1 MTMQWARNL
10 ILVGLAIISYLMIL
24 AWQQDY
30 GNAST
35 AASSANS
42 VVNANNAVE
51 VAKATDLPSAPP
63 TTQVSNPDLPVVA
76 KTDSLIPSITPSST
90 NLIHIQTDVLDLHI
104 DPTGGDV
111 VSLALPTYTKTVNSK
126 ESFNLLEN
134 NRQRVFIAQSGLIG
148 INGADASPEGRPVYR
163 SGKTNYVL
171 AANQTS
177 LEVPLYFTDKNGV
190 EIQKIFTFSKGKY
203 DISLRYNIINHSQ
216 SAWQGLMFAQLKRD
230 GSEDP
235 SKSHQGMGMST
246 YLGGAWGSIEKN
258 YNKVNFKDFTKDDKA
273 GINQTVKGG
282 WTAIV
287 QHYFVAAWIPDAKTT
302 NHLNSR
308 SNKDKGEYFIGFTT
322 PDLTVNAGMQ
332 NSIQATLYAGP
343 KIQDHLKVLSP
354 GLELTVDYGWLWFI
368 AQFLFWLLKAIH
380 SVLGNWGW
388 AIVGL
393 TVIVKLA
400 FFHLSATSYKSMAN
414 MRRVTPEMQRI
425 KEQYGDDRAKMSQAM
440 MELYKKE
447 KINPI
452 SGCLPMFVQMPVF
465 LALYWTLMES
475 VELRHAPWLLWITD
489 LAAMDQYFVLPLIMG
504 ATMFVQQLLNPQPTD
519 PMQAKVMKLMPIIFT
534 AFMLFFPSGLVLY
547 WVVNNTL
554 SILQQWVITRQI
566 DGVAKK

>member
-10 ILVGLAIISYLMIL
+10 ILVGLAIVSYLMIL

-30 GNAST
+30 GNTSP
-35 AASSANS
+35 SSAAES
-42 VVNANNAVE
+42 AVNHPVEAV
-51 VAKATDLPSAPP
+51 KATDLPSVSP
-63 TTQVSNPDLPVVA
+63 VSNADVPVVATKADLPVSVA
-76 KTDSLIPSITPSST
+76 TQPSSS
-90 NLIHIQTDVLDLHI
+90 LIHIKTDVLDLQI

-134 NRQRVFIAQSGLIG
+134 NRQRVFIVQSGLIG
-148 INGADASPEGRPVYR
+148 ANGADASPEGRPVYTVA
-163 SGKTNYVL
+163 KTNYAL
-171 AANQTS
+171 ADNQNT

-190 EIQKIFTFSKGKY
+190 EIQKIFTFTKGKY
-203 DISLRYNIINHSQ
+203 DIAVRYNIINHSQ

-235 SKSHQGMGMST
+235 SASNQGMGMAT
-246 YLGGAWGSIEKN
+246 FLGGAWGAGEKT
-258 YNKVNFKDFTKDDKA
+258 YNKVEFTDFSEEAVKETS
-273 GINQTVKGG
+273 KGG

-287 QHYFVAAWIPDAKTT
+287 QHYFVAAWIPDANST

-308 SNKDKGEYFIGFTT
+308 ANKEKGEYFIGFTS
-322 PDLTVNAGMQ
+322 PDLTVAAGMQ
-332 NSIQATLYAGP
+332 NSIQAKLYAGP

-368 AQFLFWLLKAIH
+368 AQFLFWVLKALH
-380 SVLGNWGW
+380 GFLGNWGW
-388 AIVGL
+388 SIVFL
-393 TVIVKLA
+393 TLFVKLA

-414 MRRVTPEMQRI
+414 MRRVTPDMQRI
-425 KEQYGDDRAKMSQAM
+425 KEQYGTDRAKMSQAM
-440 MELYKKE
+440 MELYQKE
-447 KINPI
+447 K
-452 SGCLPMFVQMPVF
+452 M
-465 LALYWTLMES
+465 ALYWTLMES

-504 ATMFVQQLLNPQPTD
+504 LTMYVQQLLNPQPTD
-519 PMQAKVMKLMPIIFT
+519 PMQAKVMKLMPVIFT
-534 AFMLFFPSGLVLY
+534 VFMLWFPSGLVLY

-554 SILQQWVITRQI
+554 SIIQQWVITRQI
-566 DGVAKK
+566 EATAKK

>member
-10 ILVGLAIISYLMIL
+10 ILVGLAIVSYLMIL

-30 GNAST
+30 GNTST
-35 AASSANS
+35 HSTTT
-42 VVNANNAVE
+42 NAVSNNSAE
-51 VAKATDLPSAPP
+51 VAKATDLPSAPAVAANADIP
-63 TTQVSNPDLPVVA
+63 AVVTKADLPVSAPVQ
-76 KTDSLIPSITPSST
+76 SST
-90 NLIHIQTDVLDLHI
+90 GLIHIKTDVLDLQI

-126 ESFNLLEN
+126 ESFNLLQN
-134 NRQRVFIAQSGLIG
+134 DRQRVFIAQSGLIG
-148 INGADASPEGRPVYR
+148 ANGADASAEGRPVYR
-163 SGKTNYVL
+163 SLKTNYQL
-171 AANQTS
+171 TANEKT

-190 EIQKIFTFSKGKY
+190 EIQKIFTFTKGKY
-203 DISLRYNIINHSQ
+203 DIALRYNIINHSQ
-216 SAWQGLMFAQLKRD
+216 TPWQGLMFAQLKRD
-230 GSEDP
+230 GSVDP
-235 SKSHQGMGMST
+235 SASNQSLGMVT
-246 YLGGAWGSIEKN
+246 FLGGAWGAGEKT
-258 YNKVNFKDFTKDDKA
+258 YNKVEFADFTEEAVKETA
-273 GINQTVKGG
+273 KGG

-302 NHLNSR
+302 NHLTSR
-308 SNKDKGEYFIGFTT
+308 ANKDKGEYFIGFTT
-322 PDLTVNAGMQ
+322 PDLTVAAGMQ

-343 KIQDHLKVLSP
+343 KIQDNLKVLSP
-354 GLELTVDYGWLWFI
+354 GLELTVDYGWLSFI

-380 SVLGNWGW
+380 GLLGNWGW

-393 TVIVKLA
+393 TVIVKMA

-425 KEQYGDDRAKMSQAM
+425 KEQYGTDRAKMSQAM
-440 MELYKKE
+440 MDLYKKE

-452 SGCLPMFVQMPVF
+452 SGCLPMLVQMPVF

-504 ATMFVQQLLNPQPTD
+504 LTMYIQQLLNPQPTD
-519 PMQAKVMKLMPIIFT
+519 PMQAKVMKLMPVIFT
-534 AFMLFFPSGLVLY
+534 VFMLWFPSGLVLY

-554 SILQQWVITRQI
+554 SIIQQWVITRQI
-566 DGVAKK
+566 EGAAKK

>member
-10 ILVGLAIISYLMIL
+10 ILVGLAIVSYLMIL

-30 GNAST
+30 GNTST
-35 AASSANS
+35 HSTTT
-42 VVNANNAVE
+42 NAVSNNSAE
-51 VAKATDLPSAPP
+51 VAKATDLPSAPAVAANADIP
-63 TTQVSNPDLPVVA
+63 AVVTKADLPVSAPVQ
-76 KTDSLIPSITPSST
+76 SST
-90 NLIHIQTDVLDLHI
+90 GLIHIKTDVLDLQI

-126 ESFNLLEN
+126 ESFNLLQN
-134 NRQRVFIAQSGLIG
+134 DRQRVFIAQSGLIG
-148 INGADASPEGRPVYR
+148 ANGADANPEGRPVYR
-163 SGKTNYVL
+163 SLKTNYQL
-171 AANQTS
+171 TANEKT

-190 EIQKIFTFSKGKY
+190 EIQKIFTFTKGKY
-203 DISLRYNIINHSQ
+203 DIALRYNIINHSPTP
-216 SAWQGLMFAQLKRD
+216 WQGLMFAQLKRD

-235 SKSHQGMGMST
+235 SASHQGMGMAT
-246 YLGGAWGSIEKN
+246 FLGGAWGAGEKT
-258 YNKVNFKDFTKDDKA
+258 YNKVEFTDFSEEAVKETA
-273 GINQTVKGG
+273 KGG

-302 NHLNSR
+302 NHLTSR
-308 SNKDKGEYFIGFTT
+308 ANKEKGEYFIGFTT
-322 PDLTVNAGMQ
+322 PDLTVAAGMQ
-332 NSIQATLYAGP
+332 NSIHATLYAGP

-380 SVLGNWGW
+380 GVLGNWGW

-393 TVIVKLA
+393 TVIVKMA

-425 KEQYGDDRAKMSQAM
+425 KEQYGTDRAKMSQAM
-440 MELYKKE
+440 MDLYKKE

-452 SGCLPMFVQMPVF
+452 SGCLPMLVQMPVF

-504 ATMFVQQLLNPQPTD
+504 LTMYIQQLLNPQPTD
-519 PMQAKVMKLMPIIFT
+519 PMQAKVMKLMPVIFT
-534 AFMLFFPSGLVLY
+534 VFMLWFPSGLVLY

-554 SILQQWVITRQI
+554 SIIQQWVITRQI
-566 DGVAKK
+566 EGAAKK

>member
-1 MTMQWARNL
+1 MQWARNL
-10 ILVGLAIISYLMIL
+10 ILVGLAIVSYLMIL

-30 GNAST
+30 GNTSP
-35 AASSANS
+35 SSAAES
-42 VVNANNAVE
+42 AVNHPVEAV
-51 VAKATDLPSAPP
+51 KATDLPSVSP
-63 TTQVSNPDLPVVA
+63 VSNADVPVVATKADLPVSVA
-76 KTDSLIPSITPSST
+76 TQPSSS
-90 NLIHIQTDVLDLHI
+90 LIHIKTDVLDLQI

-148 INGADASPEGRPVYR
+148 ANGADASPEGRPVYTVA
-163 SGKTNYVL
+163 KTNYAL
-171 AANQTS
+171 ADNQNT

-190 EIQKIFTFSKGKY
+190 EIQKIFTFTKGKY
-203 DISLRYNIINHSQ
+203 DIAVRYNIINHSQ

-235 SKSHQGMGMST
+235 SASNQGMGMAT
-246 YLGGAWGSIEKN
+246 FLGGAWGAGEKT
-258 YNKVNFKDFTKDDKA
+258 YNKVEFTDFSEEAVKETS
-273 GINQTVKGG
+273 KGG

-287 QHYFVAAWIPDAKTT
+287 QHYFVAAWIPDANST

-308 SNKDKGEYFIGFTT
+308 ANKEKGEYFIGFTS
-322 PDLTVNAGMQ
+322 PDLTVAAGMQ
-332 NSIQATLYAGP
+332 NSIQAKLYAGP

-368 AQFLFWLLKAIH
+368 AQFLFWVLKALH
-380 SVLGNWGW
+380 GFLGNWGW
-388 AIVGL
+388 SIVFL
-393 TVIVKLA
+393 TLFVKLA

-414 MRRVTPEMQRI
+414 MRRVTPDMQRI
-425 KEQYGDDRAKMSQAM
+425 KEQYGTDRAKMSQAM
-440 MELYKKE
+440 MELYQKE

-452 SGCLPMFVQMPVF
+452 SGCLPMLVQMPVF

-504 ATMFVQQLLNPQPTD
+504 LTMYVQQLLNPQPTD
-519 PMQAKVMKLMPIIFT
+519 PMQAKVMKLMPVIFT
-534 AFMLFFPSGLVLY
+534 VFMLWFPSGLVLY

-554 SILQQWVITRQI
+554 SIIQQWVITRQI
-566 DGVAKK
+566 EATAKK

>member
-30 GNAST
+30 GNTST
-35 AASSANS
+35 HSTTT
-42 VVNANNAVE
+42 NAVSNNSAE
-51 VAKATDLPSAPP
+51 VAKATDLPSAPAVAANADIP
-63 TTQVSNPDLPVVA
+63 AVVTKADLPVSAPVQ
-76 KTDSLIPSITPSST
+76 SST
-90 NLIHIQTDVLDLHI
+90 GLIHIKTDVLDLQI

-126 ESFNLLEN
+126 ESFNLLQN
-134 NRQRVFIAQSGLIG
+134 DRQRVFIAQSGLIG
-148 INGADASPEGRPVYR
+148 TNGADASAEGRPVYR
-163 SGKTNYVL
+163 SLKTNYQL
-171 AANQTS
+171 TANEKT

-190 EIQKIFTFSKGKY
+190 EIQKIFTFTKGKY
-203 DISLRYNIINHSQ
+203 DIALRYNIINHSQ
-216 SAWQGLMFAQLKRD
+216 TPWQGLMFAQLKRD

-235 SKSHQGMGMST
+235 SASNQSLGMVT
-246 YLGGAWGSIEKN
+246 FLGGAWGAGEKT
-258 YNKVNFKDFTKDDKA
+258 YNKVEFADFNEEAVKETA
-273 GINQTVKGG
+273 KGG

-302 NHLNSR
+302 NHLTSR
-308 SNKDKGEYFIGFTT
+308 ANKDKGEYFIGFTT
-322 PDLTVNAGMQ
+322 PDLTVAAGMQ

-343 KIQDHLKVLSP
+343 KIQDNLKVLSP

-380 SVLGNWGW
+380 GVLGNWGW

-393 TVIVKLA
+393 TVIVKMA

-425 KEQYGDDRAKMSQAM
+425 KEQYGTDRAKMSQAM
-440 MELYKKE
+440 MDLYKKE

-452 SGCLPMFVQMPVF
+452 SGCLPMLVQMPVF

-504 ATMFVQQLLNPQPTD
+504 LTMYIQQLLNPQPTD
-519 PMQAKVMKLMPIIFT
+519 PMQAKVMKLMPVIFT
-534 AFMLFFPSGLVLY
+534 VFMLWFPSGLVLY

-554 SILQQWVITRQI
+554 SIIQQWVITRQI
-566 DGVAKK
+566 EGAAKK

>member
-10 ILVGLAIISYLMIL
+10 ILVGLAIVSYLMIL

-30 GNAST
+30 GNTST
-35 AASSANS
+35 NSTTTSAVS
-42 VVNANNAVE
+42 NNAAE
-51 VAKATDLPSAPP
+51 VAKATDLPLAPVVASNADIP
-63 TTQVSNPDLPVVA
+63 AVVSKADLPVTAPVQ
-76 KTDSLIPSITPSST
+76 SST
-90 NLIHIQTDVLDLHI
+90 GLIHIKTDVLDLQI

-126 ESFNLLEN
+126 ESFNLLQN
-134 NRQRVFIAQSGLIG
+134 DRQRVFIAQSGLIG
-148 INGADASPEGRPVYR
+148 ANGADANPEGRPVYR
-163 SGKTNYVL
+163 SLKTNYQL
-171 AANQTS
+171 TANEKT

-190 EIQKIFTFSKGKY
+190 EIQKIFTFTKGKY

-216 SAWQGLMFAQLKRD
+216 TPWQGLMFAQLKRD
-230 GSEDP
+230 GSVDP
-235 SKSHQGMGMST
+235 SASNQSLGMVT
-246 YLGGAWGSIEKN
+246 FLGGAWGAGEKT
-258 YNKVNFKDFTKDDKA
+258 YNKVEFADFTEDAVKETA
-273 GINQTVKGG
+273 KGG

-302 NHLNSR
+302 NHLTSR
-308 SNKDKGEYFIGFTT
+308 ANKDKGEYFIGFTT
-322 PDLTVNAGMQ
+322 PDLTVAAGMQ

-343 KIQDHLKVLSP
+343 KIQDNLKVLSP

-380 SVLGNWGW
+380 GLLGNWGW

-393 TVIVKLA
+393 TVIVKMA

-425 KEQYGDDRAKMSQAM
+425 KEQYGTDRAKMSQAM
-440 MELYKKE
+440 MDLYKKE

-452 SGCLPMFVQMPVF
+452 SGCLPMLVQMPVF

-504 ATMFVQQLLNPQPTD
+504 LTMYIQQLLNPQPTD
-519 PMQAKVMKLMPIIFT
+519 PMQAKVMKLMPVIFT
-534 AFMLFFPSGLVLY
+534 VFMLWFPSGLVLY

-554 SILQQWVITRQI
+554 SIIQQWVITRQI
-566 DGVAKK
+566 EGAAKK

>member
-10 ILVGLAIISYLMIL
+10 ILVGLAIVSYLMIL

-30 GNAST
+30 GNTST
-35 AASSANS
+35 NS
-42 VVNANNAVE
+42 TTTTAVSNNAAE
-51 VAKATDLPSAPP
+51 VAKATDLPSAPAVAANADIP
-63 TTQVSNPDLPVVA
+63 AVVTKADLPVSAPVQ
-76 KTDSLIPSITPSST
+76 SST
-90 NLIHIQTDVLDLHI
+90 GLIHIKTDVLDLQI

-126 ESFNLLEN
+126 ESFNLLQN
-134 NRQRVFIAQSGLIG
+134 DRQRVFIAQSGLIG
-148 INGADASPEGRPVYR
+148 ANGADANPEGRPVYR
-163 SGKTNYVL
+163 SLKTNYQL
-171 AANQTS
+171 TANEKT

-190 EIQKIFTFSKGKY
+190 EIQKIFTFTKGKY
-203 DISLRYNIINHSQ
+203 DIALRYNIINHSQ
-216 SAWQGLMFAQLKRD
+216 TPWQGLMFAQLKRD
-230 GSEDP
+230 GSVDP
-235 SKSHQGMGMST
+235 SASNQSLGMVT
-246 YLGGAWGSIEKN
+246 FLGGAWGAGEKT
-258 YNKVNFKDFTKDDKA
+258 YNKVEFADFTEEAVKETA
-273 GINQTVKGG
+273 KGG

-302 NHLNSR
+302 NHLTSR
-308 SNKDKGEYFIGFTT
+308 ANKDKGEYFIGFTT
-322 PDLTVNAGMQ
+322 PDLTVAAGMQ

-343 KIQDHLKVLSP
+343 KIQDNLKVLSP

-380 SVLGNWGW
+380 GLLGNWGW

-393 TVIVKLA
+393 TVIVKMA

-425 KEQYGDDRAKMSQAM
+425 KEQYGTDRAKMSQAM
-440 MELYKKE
+440 MDLYKKE

-452 SGCLPMFVQMPVF
+452 SGCLPMLVQMPVF

-504 ATMFVQQLLNPQPTD
+504 LTMYIQQLLNPQPTD
-519 PMQAKVMKLMPIIFT
+519 PMQAKVMKLMPVIFT
-534 AFMLFFPSGLVLY
+534 VFMLWFPSGLVLY

-554 SILQQWVITRQI
+554 SIIQQWVITRQI
-566 DGVAKK
+566 EGAAKK

>member
-10 ILVGLAIISYLMIL
+10 ILVGLAIVSYLMIL

-30 GNAST
+30 GNTST
-35 AASSANS
+35 HSTTT
-42 VVNANNAVE
+42 NAVSNNSAE
-51 VAKATDLPSAPP
+51 VAKATDLPSAPAVAANADIP
-63 TTQVSNPDLPVVA
+63 AVVTKADLPVSAPVQ
-76 KTDSLIPSITPSST
+76 SST
-90 NLIHIQTDVLDLHI
+90 GLIHIKTDVLDLQI

-126 ESFNLLEN
+126 ESFNLLQN
-134 NRQRVFIAQSGLIG
+134 DRQRVFIAQSGLIG
-148 INGADASPEGRPVYR
+148 ANGADASAEGRPVYR
-163 SGKTNYVL
+163 SLKTNYQL
-171 AANQTS
+171 TANEKT

-190 EIQKIFTFSKGKY
+190 EIQKIFTFTKGKY

-216 SAWQGLMFAQLKRD
+216 TPWQGLMFAQLKRD
-230 GSEDP
+230 GSVDP
-235 SKSHQGMGMST
+235 SASNQSLGMVT
-246 YLGGAWGSIEKN
+246 FLGGAWGAGEKT
-258 YNKVNFKDFTKDDKA
+258 YNKVEFADFNEEAVKETA
-273 GINQTVKGG
+273 KGG

-302 NHLNSR
+302 NHLTSR
-308 SNKDKGEYFIGFTT
+308 ANKDKGEYFIGFTT
-322 PDLTVNAGMQ
+322 PDLTVAAGMQ

-343 KIQDHLKVLSP
+343 KIQDNLKVLSP

-380 SVLGNWGW
+380 GLLGNWGW

-393 TVIVKLA
+393 TVIVKMA

-425 KEQYGDDRAKMSQAM
+425 KEQYGTDRAKMSQAM
-440 MELYKKE
+440 MDLYKKE

-452 SGCLPMFVQMPVF
+452 SGCLPMLVQMPVF

-504 ATMFVQQLLNPQPTD
+504 LTMYIQQLLNPQPTD
-519 PMQAKVMKLMPIIFT
+519 PMQAKVMKLMPVIFT
-534 AFMLFFPSGLVLY
+534 VFMLWFPSGLVLY

-554 SILQQWVITRQI
+554 SIIQQWVITRQI
-566 DGVAKK
+566 EGAAKK

>member
-10 ILVGLAIISYLMIL
+10 ILVGLAIVSYLMIL

-30 GNAST
+30 GNTSTNSATT
-35 AASSANS
+35 AAVS
-42 VVNANNAVE
+42 NNTAE
-51 VAKATDLPSAPP
+51 VAKATDLPSAPLVAANADIP
-63 TTQVSNPDLPVVA
+63 AVVTKAELPVSAPVQ
-76 KTDSLIPSITPSST
+76 SST
-90 NLIHIQTDVLDLHI
+90 GLIHIKTDVLDLQI

-126 ESFNLLEN
+126 ESFNLLQN
-134 NRQRVFIAQSGLIG
+134 DRQRVFIAQSGLIG
-148 INGADASPEGRPVYR
+148 ANGADANPEGRPVYR
-163 SGKTNYVL
+163 SLKTNYQL
-171 AANQTS
+171 TANEKT

-190 EIQKIFTFSKGKY
+190 EIQKIFTFTKGKY
-203 DISLRYNIINHSQ
+203 DIALRYNIINHSQ
-216 SAWQGLMFAQLKRD
+216 TPWQGLMFEQLKRD
-230 GSEDP
+230 GSVDP
-235 SKSHQGMGMST
+235 SASNKSLGMVT
-246 YLGGAWGSIEKN
+246 FLGGAWGAGEKT
-258 YNKVNFKDFTKDDKA
+258 YNKVEFADFTEEAVKETA
-273 GINQTVKGG
+273 KGG

-302 NHLNSR
+302 NHLTSR
-308 SNKDKGEYFIGFTT
+308 ANKDKGEYFIGFTT
-322 PDLTVNAGMQ
+322 PDLTVAAGMQ

-343 KIQDHLKVLSP
+343 KIQDNLKVLSP

-380 SVLGNWGW
+380 GLLGNWGW

-393 TVIVKLA
+393 TVIVKMA

-425 KEQYGDDRAKMSQAM
+425 KEQYGTDRAKMSQAM
-440 MELYKKE
+440 MDLYKKE

-452 SGCLPMFVQMPVF
+452 SGCLPMLVQMPVF

-504 ATMFVQQLLNPQPTD
+504 LTMYIQQLLNPQPTD
-519 PMQAKVMKLMPIIFT
+519 PMQAKVMKLMPVIFT
-534 AFMLFFPSGLVLY
+534 VFMLWFPSGLVLY

-554 SILQQWVITRQI
+554 SIIQQWVITRQI
-566 DGVAKK
+566 EGAAKK

>member
-10 ILVGLAIISYLMIL
+10 ILVGLAIVSYLMIL

-30 GNAST
+30 GNTSP
-35 AASSANS
+35 SSAAES
-42 VVNANNAVE
+42 AVNHPVEAV
-51 VAKATDLPSAPP
+51 KATDLPSVSP
-63 TTQVSNPDLPVVA
+63 VSNADVPVVATKADLPVSVA
-76 KTDSLIPSITPSST
+76 TQPSSS
-90 NLIHIQTDVLDLHI
+90 LIHIKTDVLDLQI

-148 INGADASPEGRPVYR
+148 ANGADASPDGRPVYTTP
-163 SGKTNYVL
+163 KVNYAL
-171 AANQTS
+171 ADNQNT

-190 EIQKIFTFSKGKY
+190 EIQKIFTFTKGKY
-203 DISLRYNIINHSQ
+203 DIAVRYNIINHSQ

-235 SKSHQGMGMST
+235 SASNQGMGMAT
-246 YLGGAWGSIEKN
+246 FLGGAWGAGEKT
-258 YNKVNFKDFTKDDKA
+258 YNKVEFTDFSEEAVKETS
-273 GINQTVKGG
+273 KGG

-287 QHYFVAAWIPDAKTT
+287 QHYFVAAWIPDANST

-308 SNKDKGEYFIGFTT
+308 ANKEKGEYFIGFTS
-322 PDLTVNAGMQ
+322 PDLTVAAGMQ
-332 NSIQATLYAGP
+332 NSIQAKLYVGP
-343 KIQDHLKVLSP
+343 KIQDNLKVLSP

-368 AQFLFWLLKAIH
+368 AQFLFWVLKALH
-380 SVLGNWGW
+380 GFLGNWGW
-388 AIVGL
+388 SIVFL
-393 TVIVKLA
+393 TLFVKLA

-414 MRRVTPEMQRI
+414 MRRVTPDMQRI
-425 KEQYGDDRAKMSQAM
+425 KEQYGTDRAKMSQAM
-440 MELYKKE
+440 MELYQKE

-452 SGCLPMFVQMPVF
+452 SGCLPMLVQMPVF

-504 ATMFVQQLLNPQPTD
+504 LTMYVQQLLNPQPTD
-519 PMQAKVMKLMPIIFT
+519 PMQAKVMKLMPVIFT
-534 AFMLFFPSGLVLY
+534 VFMLWFPSGLVLY

-554 SILQQWVITRQI
+554 SIIQQWVITRQI
-566 DGVAKK
+566 EATAKK

>member
-10 ILVGLAIISYLMIL
+10 ILVGLAIVSYLMIL

-30 GNAST
+30 GNTSTNSTTNVVSNAS
-35 AASSANS
+35 
-42 VVNANNAVE
+42 VE
-51 VAKATDLPSAPP
+51 VAKATDLPSAPVVAANADIP
-63 TTQVSNPDLPVVA
+63 TVVTKAELPVTAPV
-76 KTDSLIPSITPSST
+76 SSSMA
-90 NLIHIQTDVLDLHI
+90 LIHIKTDVLDLQI

-111 VSLALPTYTKTVNSK
+111 VSLALPTYTKTVSST
-126 ESFNLLEN
+126 ESFNLLQN
-134 NRQRVFIAQSGLIG
+134 DRQRVFIAQSGLIG
-148 INGADASPEGRPVYR
+148 ANGADASAEGRPVYR
-163 SGKTNYVL
+163 SLKTNYVL
-171 AANQTS
+171 TGNNNTI
-177 LEVPLYFTDKNGV
+177 EVPLYFTDKNGV
-190 EIQKIFTFSKGKY
+190 EIQKIFTFTKGKY
-203 DISLRYNIINHSQ
+203 DIALRYNIINRSQ
-216 SAWQGLMFAQLKRD
+216 TPWQGLMFAQLKRD

-246 YLGGAWGSIEKN
+246 YLGGAWGTIEKN
-258 YNKVNFKDFTKDDKA
+258 YNKVNFADFSDEA
-273 GINQTVKGG
+273 VNQTVKGG

-287 QHYFVAAWIPDAKTT
+287 QHYFVAAWIPDANTT
-302 NHLNSR
+302 NHLTSR
-308 SNKDKGEYFIGFTT
+308 ANKDKDEYFIGFTT
-322 PDLTVNAGMQ
+322 PDLTVAAGMQ
-332 NSIQATLYAGP
+332 NSIKATLYAGP
-343 KIQDHLKVLSP
+343 KIQDHLKALSP

-380 SVLGNWGW
+380 GVLGNWGW

-393 TVIVKLA
+393 TVVVKMA

-425 KEQYGDDRAKMSQAM
+425 KEQYGTDRAKMSQAM
-440 MELYKKE
+440 MELYQKE

-452 SGCLPMFVQMPVF
+452 SGCLPMLVQMPVF

-504 ATMFVQQLLNPQPTD
+504 LTMYIQQLLNPQPTD
-519 PMQAKVMKLMPIIFT
+519 PMQAKVMKLMPVIFT
-534 AFMLFFPSGLVLY
+534 VFMLWFPSGLVLY

-554 SILQQWVITRQI
+554 SIIQQWVITRQI
-566 DGVAKK
+566 EGAAKK

>member
-10 ILVGLAIISYLMIL
+10 ILVGLAIVSYLMIL

-30 GNAST
+30 GNASPSVT
-35 AASSANS
+35 AETT
-42 VVNANNAVE
+42 VNHTVEAV
-51 VAKATDLPSAPP
+51 KATDLPSVSP
-63 TTQVSNPDLPVVA
+63 VSNADVPVVA
-76 KTDSLIPSITPSST
+76 TKTDLPTPAATQPSST
-90 NLIHIQTDVLDLHI
+90 LIHIKTDVLDLQI

-126 ESFNLLEN
+126 EAFNLLEN

-148 INGADASPEGRPVYR
+148 ANGADASPEGRPVYTVA
-163 SGKTNYVL
+163 KTNYAL
-171 AANQTS
+171 ADNQNT

-190 EIQKIFTFSKGKY
+190 EIQKIFTFTKGKY
-203 DISLRYNIINHSQ
+203 DIALRYNIINRSQ
-216 SAWQGLMFAQLKRD
+216 GAWQGLMFAQLKRD

-235 SKSHQGMGMST
+235 SASHQGMGMAT
-246 YLGGAWGSIEKN
+246 FLGGAWGAGEKT
-258 YNKVNFKDFTKDDKA
+258 YNKVEFTDFTEEAVKETA
-273 GINQTVKGG
+273 KGG

-287 QHYFVAAWIPDAKTT
+287 QHYFVAAWIPDANTT

-308 SNKDKGEYFIGFTT
+308 ANKEKGEYFIGFTS
-322 PDLTVNAGMQ
+322 PDLTVAAGMQ
-332 NSIQATLYAGP
+332 NSIQAKLYAGP

-368 AQFLFWLLKAIH
+368 AQFLFWVLKALH
-380 SVLGNWGW
+380 GFLGNWGW
-388 AIVGL
+388 SIVFL
-393 TVIVKLA
+393 TLFVKLA

-414 MRRVTPEMQRI
+414 MRRVTPDMQRI
-425 KEQYGDDRAKMSQAM
+425 KEQYGTDRAKMSQAM
-440 MELYKKE
+440 MELYQKE

-452 SGCLPMFVQMPVF
+452 SGCLPMLVQMPVF

-504 ATMFVQQLLNPQPTD
+504 LTMYVQQLLNPQPTD
-519 PMQAKVMKLMPIIFT
+519 PMQAKVMKLMPVIFT
-534 AFMLFFPSGLVLY
+534 VFMLWFPAGLVLY

-554 SILQQWVITRQI
+554 SIIQQWVITRQI
-566 DGVAKK
+566 EGAAKK

>member
-10 ILVGLAIISYLMIL
+10 ILVGLAIVSYLMIL

-30 GNAST
+30 GNTSP
-35 AASSANS
+35 SSAAES
-42 VVNANNAVE
+42 AVNHPVEAV
-51 VAKATDLPSAPP
+51 KATDLPSVSP
-63 TTQVSNPDLPVVA
+63 VSNADVPVVATKADLPVSVA
-76 KTDSLIPSITPSST
+76 TQPSSS
-90 NLIHIQTDVLDLHI
+90 LIHIKTDVLDLQI

-148 INGADASPEGRPVYR
+148 ANGADASPEGRPVYTVA
-163 SGKTNYVL
+163 KTNYAL
-171 AANQTS
+171 ADNQNT

-190 EIQKIFTFSKGKY
+190 EIQKIFTFTKGKY
-203 DISLRYNIINHSQ
+203 DIAVRYNIINHSQ

-235 SKSHQGMGMST
+235 SASNQGMGMAT
-246 YLGGAWGSIEKN
+246 FLGGAWGAGEKT
-258 YNKVNFKDFTKDDKA
+258 YNKVEFTDFSEEAVKETS
-273 GINQTVKGG
+273 KGG

-287 QHYFVAAWIPDAKTT
+287 QHYFVAAWIPDANST

-308 SNKDKGEYFIGFTT
+308 ANKEKGEYFIGFTS
-322 PDLTVNAGMQ
+322 PDLTVAAGMQ
-332 NSIQATLYAGP
+332 NSIQAKLYAGP

-368 AQFLFWLLKAIH
+368 AQFLFWVLKALH
-380 SVLGNWGW
+380 GFLGNWGW
-388 AIVGL
+388 SIVFL
-393 TVIVKLA
+393 TLFVKLA

-414 MRRVTPEMQRI
+414 MRRVTPDMQRI
-425 KEQYGDDRAKMSQAM
+425 KEQYGTDRAKMSQAM
-440 MELYKKE
+440 MELYQKE

-452 SGCLPMFVQMPVF
+452 SGCLPMLVQMPVF

-504 ATMFVQQLLNPQPTD
+504 LTMYVQQLLNPQPTD
-519 PMQAKVMKLMPIIFT
+519 PMQAKVMKLMPVIFT
-534 AFMLFFPSGLVLY
+534 VFMLWFPSGLVLY

-554 SILQQWVITRQI
+554 SIIQQWVITRQI
-566 DGVAKK
+566 EGAAKK